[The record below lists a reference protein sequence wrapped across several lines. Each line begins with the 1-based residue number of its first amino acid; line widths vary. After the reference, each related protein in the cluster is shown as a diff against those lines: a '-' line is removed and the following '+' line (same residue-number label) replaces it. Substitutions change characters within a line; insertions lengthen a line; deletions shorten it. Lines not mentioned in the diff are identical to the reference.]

1 MNETTRPTQR
11 EYWNSKVGDEWA
23 RQADLMDAMLRPV
36 TDAAFARLQLNRGER
51 VLDIGCG
58 SGATTLLAAEQVGAS
73 GEAVGVDLSRP
84 LLALAGQRAAAR
96 GGKVRFVEADV
107 ANAAIPGAPFDAAF
121 SRFGVMFFD
130 DPVHGFTRM
139 RAALRPGGRIVF
151 ICWRPFVENGWAHA
165 PLAALK
171 PLLQGPVSPPD
182 PNAPGPFQ
190 LQDAAK
196 IEATLADAG
205 WQEVSL
211 ARWDG
216 DVRVGGD
223 GGADAAAAFLMKIG
237 PCARAI
243 ADQRIDPALAAR
255 TLSDFLRRHETAG
268 RVLLPAACWIVRAV
282 A

>member
-1 MNETTRPTQR
+1 MHDPVRPTQR
-11 EYWNSKVGDEWA
+11 EYWNSKVGEEWA
-23 RQADLMDAMLRPV
+23 RHADLMDAMLRPV
-36 TDAAFARLQLNRGER
+36 TDAGLARLQLTRGER

-58 SGATTLLAAEQVGAS
+58 SGATTLLAGERVGAS

-84 LLALAGQRAAAR
+84 LLALAGQRAAAD
-96 GGKVRFVEADV
+96 GANVRFVEADV
-107 ANAAIPGAPFDAAF
+107 TQAPIPGAPFDAAF

-130 DPVHGFTRM
+130 DPVHGFARM

-171 PLLQGPVSPPD
+171 PVLHSAVTPPD
-182 PNAPGPFQ
+182 PTAPGPFQ

-205 WQEVSL
+205 WRDASI

-216 DVRVGGD
+216 DVLVGGG
-223 GGADAAAAFLMKIG
+223 GGADAAAAFLLKIG

-255 TLSDFLRRHETAG
+255 TLTTFLRQHETAG
-268 RVLLPAACWIVRAV
+268 RVALPAACWIVRAV

>member
-1 MNETTRPTQR
+1 MQEPLTQR
-11 EYWNSKVGDEWA
+11 EYWSGKVGDEWA
-23 RQADLMDAMLRPV
+23 VHAERIDAMLAPL
-36 TDAAFARLQLNRGER
+36 TEAALSFSAFKPGER

-58 SGATTLLAAEQVGAS
+58 AGATSLEIARRVGPA
-73 GEAVGVDLSRP
+73 GAVLGVDLSP
-84 LLALAGQRAAAR
+84 QLLGVARSRASQAGLA
-96 GGKVRFVEADV
+96 VEFLEAD
-107 ANAAIPGAPFDAAF
+107 AGAAELGARFDAAF